1 MSGLLQQQRW
11 DKSPREVVGA
21 EVEAAKN
28 AGLNWILKN
37 REGSSG
43 SQKAKE

>member
-1 MSGLLQQQRW
+1 MGFYCKRGGRRDQ
-11 DKSPREVVGA
+11 REVVGA